1 MAKTED
7 FETHFKVEQQLKI
20 AIRLSDSKY
29 LYDNGVVRDLQ
40 ADLLTIELFDEQT
53 VKSGSFKE
61 GAQVVVSG
69 WSSWAL
75 CRCDAKLE
83 KKDVGKKEVV
93 LKLLGAVEEQQRR
106 EFFRL
111 DVIVPVL
118 YTVPK
123 VQNLTEIDTEWQARL
138 SMSQQVFPVMASSKE
153 GFKVVNWRG
162 QGDVQP
168 QRINISGGGMR
179 IKTSDAYES
188 GRLVNVDIFLPVVP
202 PRVISVVAESLRSSE
217 IMLTY
222 EKGAHYTTA
231 FRFHR
236 IDEKDRETII
246 SYLFGEQ
253 RRLLREQKGEE

>member
-1 MAKTED
+1 MAKPESY
-7 FETHFKVEQQLKI
+7 ETHFKVEQQLKI

-29 LYDNGVVRDLQ
+29 LYDNGVVREVHGN
-40 ADLLTIELFDEQT
+40 LLTIELFDEQT
-53 VKSGSFKE
+53 AKASTLNE

-83 KKDVGKKEVV
+83 KKDGEKKELI
-93 LKLLGAVEEQQRR
+93 LKLQGKVDEQQRR

-111 DVIVPVL
+111 DVFVPIL
-118 YTVPK
+118 YTVPE
-123 VQNLTEIDTEWQARL
+123 VQNLSDIDAQWQARL
-138 SMSQQVFPVMASSKE
+138 SMSQQVFPVMASTKD

-162 QGDVQP
+162 HGDVPP
-168 QRINISGGGMR
+168 QRVNLSGGGIR
-179 IKTSDAYES
+179 LKTSESFES
-188 GRLVNVDIFLPVVP
+188 GRMVNIDIFLPVVP
-202 PRVISVVAESLRSSE
+202 PRVISVVAEALRSSE

-222 EKGAHYTTA
+222 EKGAHFTTA

-236 IDEKDRETII
+236 LDEKDRETII

-253 RRLLREQKGEE
+253 RQLLRTQKGEE